1 MAKVMAKKMTN
12 RNIKEMND
20 TDVSNS
26 NELVLKRFKMD
37 KEQSGKVFAYRRI
50 LSGRWAKEQKKDPKW
65 VDALE
70 ELLKTHPAL
79 KNLKPENENQ

>member
-1 MAKVMAKKMTN
+1 MANVMAKRMINGKIN
-12 RNIKEMND
+12 ESND

-26 NELVLKRFKMD
+26 NELVLKRFKMN
-37 KEQSGKVFAYRRI
+37 KEWSAKVFAYRRV
-50 LSGRWAKEQKKDPKW
+50 LSGRWAREQKEDPKW

-79 KNLKPENENQ
+79 KNLKPETEN